1 MTGHYW
7 DFDATNIYFAAD
19 PKVGTPSNSGE
30 AGISV
35 HLVPILGDPNITG
48 APATDCTGTFFNLNA
63 HNFHAAAELCGL
75 GPGSEFVLETSPPS
89 STETFVQTTIG
100 TTITPIEWS
109 NVRADLN
116 KFGDTTYTGDLQC
129 VWFRASAFD
138 TRSVD
143 NAAGPGARTIYL
155 KLDPTTPNCEEES
168 AAADHYL
175 GYKVKETKHT
185 DKFEKITVILSDQF
199 ETDAAYIVEK
209 PVRLYNPVDKNGEG
223 IFDEFTHLLGYKIK
237 APEDQP
243 KFETVTNVL
252 VTNQFGDII
261 VDVKKPKLLLVPS
274 LKDLT
279 AIPDMP
285 NPITIN
291 HYKCYDV
298 KVTEDTPKFEKR
310 EVTLSDPNFGETKVF
325 EVKKPKHLC
334 VPVDK
339 EGEGIIDPE
348 NHLMCYDLKKIKDQP
363 KFEKRNVFTNNQF
376 EPEDLE
382 VKKEHQLCVPSV
394 KTLL

>member
-1 MTGHYW
+1 M
-7 DFDATNIYFAAD
+7 
-19 PKVGTPSNSGE
+19 
-30 AGISV
+30 
-35 HLVPILGDPNITG
+35 
-48 APATDCTGTFFNLNA
+48 
-63 HNFHAAAELCGL
+63 
-75 GPGSEFVLETSPPS
+75 
-89 STETFVQTTIG
+89 
-100 TTITPIEWS
+100 
-109 NVRADLN
+109 
-116 KFGDTTYTGDLQC
+116 
-129 VWFRASAFD
+129 
-138 TRSVD
+138 D
-143 NAAGPGARTIYL
+143 NAAGPGSRTIWL
-155 KLDPTTPNCEEES
+155 KLDPTTPPCGEES

-223 IFDEFTHLLGYKIK
+223 ISDEITHLLGYKIK
-237 APEDQP
+237 APKDQP

-298 KVTEDTPKFEKR
+298 KETEDTPKFEKR

-339 EGEGIIDPE
+339 NGEGIVDEE